1 MEPLLR
7 DFLEYDNN
15 DQNLLIRKIFGL
27 YEDFE
32 VEFKVVFG
40 EVDEKELWRG
50 NSLNSNRLDQLYI
63 ILYNSVKSFYDCIEK
78 TISL

>member
-1 MEPLLR
+1 MEPLLW

-40 EVDEKELWRG
+40 EVDEKRTMER
-50 NSLNSNRLDQLYI
+50 
-63 ILYNSVKSFYDCIEK
+63 
-78 TISL
+78 